1 MPRREGSMRLYT
13 RRDNARLKLILLGR
27 KVGFSLREVKQMIDA
42 VEKLDW
48 RILFGLFGGI
58 AVAVCRHMHL
68 WPLARICGFA
78 SIMLVPA
85 PWALSVAPGVAGFA

>member
-1 MPRREGSMRLYT
+1 MIANNVCFQAVATVTSMADMRRKAVIHDSVCES
-13 RRDNARLKLILLGR
+13 LLR
-27 KVGFSLREVKQMIDA
+27 VDA

-78 SIMLVPA
+78 SIMLVP
-85 PWALSVAPGVAGFA
+85 WALSVAPGVAGFA

>member
-1 MPRREGSMRLYT
+1 LQ
-13 RRDNARLKLILLGR
+13 
-27 KVGFSLREVKQMIDA
+27 F
-42 VEKLDW
+42 VE
-48 RILFGLFGGI
+48 
-58 AVAVCRHMHL
+58 HMHL